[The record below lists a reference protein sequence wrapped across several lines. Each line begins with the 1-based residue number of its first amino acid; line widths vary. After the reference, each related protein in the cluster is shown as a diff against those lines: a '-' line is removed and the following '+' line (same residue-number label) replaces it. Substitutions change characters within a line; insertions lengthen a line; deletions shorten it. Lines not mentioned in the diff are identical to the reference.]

1 MPSLLKEGITL
12 TPFIA
17 SSREELGR
25 VAARDIAN
33 KLRERLVQQHSAR
46 IIFAA
51 APSQTDMLEALA
63 EETEIDWARVTA
75 FHMDEYLGL
84 PADAPQRFSAYLR
97 RTIFDRVPFGA
108 IHLIEPGTNPQTTV
122 DNYAALLNAAPIDL
136 LLCGIG
142 SNGHLAFNDPPALFK
157 DPADVKIVELDDT
170 CRQQQVDDLC
180 FERFI
185 DVPTEAITLSI
196 PSLLRSDEVFC
207 CVPGMLKADAVRD
220 TLEGPITELCPAS
233 ILRLHPSCKLYLD
246 RDSASKL
253 TQ

>member
-25 VAARDIAN
+25 VAARDIAE
-33 KLRERLVQQHSAR
+33 KLRERLAQQRSAR

-51 APSQTDMLEALA
+51 APSQTVMLEALA
-63 EETEIDWARVTA
+63 EEPGIDWTRITA

-84 PADAPQRFSAYLR
+84 AADAPQRFSAYLR

-108 IHLIEPGTNPQTTV
+108 VHLIEPGTNPQAVV
-122 DNYAALLNAAPIDL
+122 DNYTALLGAAPIDL

-142 SNGHLAFNDPPALFK
+142 SNGHLAFNDPPALFE
-157 DPADVKIVELDDT
+157 DPADVKIVQLDDT

-180 FERFI
+180 FERFS

-196 PSLLRSDEVFC
+196 PRLLRCDEVFC

-220 TLEGPITELCPAS
+220 ALEGLITELCPAS